1 MQQELHHH
9 YKFFLFFFTKMICF
23 AAYRKLCAY
32 IISQFF
38 HILTVQ
44 WHNEKKI
51 LQVPY
56 YASHVCKNNLNLFIL
71 CLGIS
76 RQKESWLF
84 FHFKSDTIT
93 YIQFRNLFH
102 FPPSLKL
109 SRTATYLVFIW
120 SYCHMNFFDF
130 PSSWKDLY
138 MRSLGHLLPLFV
150 ARSYDHANEN
160 SNKRWSKW
168 RDLHITDKRSHD
180 CALHRVTSLEQL
192 SVAEFSGE

>member
-1 MQQELHHH
+1 MTQWKKNLAGS
-9 YKFFLFFFTKMICF
+9 L
-23 AAYRKLCAY
+23 LCM
-32 IISQFF
+32 
-38 HILTVQ
+38 T
-44 WHNEKKI
+44 
-51 LQVPY
+51 
-56 YASHVCKNNLNLFIL
+56 HVCKNNLNLFIL
-71 CLGIS
+71 CLGIP

-93 YIQFRNLFH
+93 YIQFWNLFH

-160 SNKRWSKW
+160 SLKDYQNGGIYISQTNDLMIVHCIGCKVIAGRSIWSVFH
-168 RDLHITDKRSHD
+168 LHKY
-180 CALHRVTSLEQL
+180 
-192 SVAEFSGE
+192 